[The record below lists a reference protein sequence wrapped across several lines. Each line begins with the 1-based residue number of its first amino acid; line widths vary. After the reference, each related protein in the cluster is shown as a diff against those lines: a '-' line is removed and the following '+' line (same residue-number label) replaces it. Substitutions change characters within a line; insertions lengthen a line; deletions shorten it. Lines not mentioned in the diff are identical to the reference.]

1 MIKYIKATRRRF
13 MVFGLLLSVG
23 VFFLCTTLSI
33 LDKNFGNLGL
43 VIGGG
48 LLADNAVYNM
58 MRKQQAK
65 GKQERNQEEA

>member
-1 MIKYIKATRRRF
+1 

-23 VFFLCTTLSI
+23 VFFLCTALSI

-65 GKQERNQEEA
+65 GKQESNQEEA